1 MPCQPPAQDQPFQP
15 SNDTA
20 TNEGS
25 TFVDTLEY
33 RRFAEFCDACRQ
45 YRYIGLCFG
54 PPGVGKTLSAVRY
67 SRTESANQVAHGAE
81 PPPGSLPFDTALYT
95 PSMLDTP
102 SLIEV
107 GIRTAYQRLQDLAKG
122 PVRREARTVL
132 DALRVRNEEARR
144 IFQETP
150 SNRWQDPPNP
160 TPTYFEMM
168 NLYKDREDAIGDPTT
183 LVVIDEADRLKLNS
197 LEHLRDRFDR
207 GGTGLILVGMPGM
220 EKRMAR
226 YPQFYSRIGFVH
238 EFRPL
243 SADGLRELLER
254 GWTPPGVALPKGELT
269 ADAVA
274 AILRITGGNFRLLAR
289 LLTQIERILTI
300 NALDNI
306 TPAVVQTARESLV
319 IGQA

>member
-1 MPCQPPAQDQPFQP
+1 M
-15 SNDTA
+15 
-20 TNEGS
+20 
-25 TFVDTLEY
+25 V
-33 RRFAEFCDACRQ
+33 
-45 YRYIGLCFG
+45 
-54 PPGVGKTLSAVRY
+54 
-67 SRTESANQVAHGAE
+67 
-81 PPPGSLPFDTALYT
+81 
-95 PSMLDTP
+95 
-102 SLIEV
+102 EV
-107 GIRTAYQRLQDLAKG
+107 GIRTAYQQLENIAKS
-122 PVRREARTVL
+122 PVRREAREIL

-160 TPTYFEMM
+160 QPTYFEMM
-168 NLYKDREDAIGDPTT
+168 NLYREKEDAIKDPTT

-207 GGTGLILVGMPGM
+207 GGAGLILVGMPGM

-243 SADGLRELLER
+243 TAADLRELLER
-254 GWTPPGVALPKGELT
+254 GWTPPGVTLPTGDLAAE
-269 ADAVA
+269 AVA

-289 LLTQIERILTI
+289 LLTQVERILTI
-300 NALDNI
+300 NALDKI

-319 IGQA
+319 IGQI

>member
-1 MPCQPPAQDQPFQP
+1 MQDPPFQP
-15 SNDTA
+15 SNDIG
-20 TNEGS
+20 TNESS

-67 SRTESANQVAHGAE
+67 SRAESAKEVARGAE

-102 SLIEV
+102 SMVEV
-107 GIRTAYQRLQDLAKG
+107 GIRTAYQQLENIAKI
-122 PVRREARTVL
+122 PVRREAREIL
-132 DALRVRNEEARR
+132 DALRIRNEEARR

-160 TPTYFEMM
+160 QPTYFEMM
-168 NLYKDREDAIGDPTT
+168 NLYKDKEDAIGDPTT

-207 GGTGLILVGMPGM
+207 GGAGLILVGMPGM

-243 SADGLRELLER
+243 TASDLRELLEQ
-254 GWTPPGVALPKGELT
+254 GWTPTGVTLPKGELS
-269 ADAVA
+269 AEAVA

-300 NALDNI
+300 NVLDKI